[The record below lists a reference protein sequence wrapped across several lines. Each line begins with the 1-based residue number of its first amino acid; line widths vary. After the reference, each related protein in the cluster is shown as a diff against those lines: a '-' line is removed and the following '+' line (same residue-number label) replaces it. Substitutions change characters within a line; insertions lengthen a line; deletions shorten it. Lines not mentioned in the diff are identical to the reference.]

1 MLPFTTNLTCD
12 NHISGASIGVFC
24 GSSGKTRRSWAR
36 NTTDEDGEFLIDLPS
51 HLHAIPNLEK
61 TCCVKV
67 LHLPRDTI
75 CRHAFRGQH
84 KGLELASIGEGIRTY
99 TTQTIHLTPK
109 AATRPCGKKVVVMW
123 SGGQKFST
131 SNDSNMMALSVT
143 NIEWLSSASF
153 HNEFM
158 CVCVRQNER
167 CKYKFLYMNDENRLY
182 FHWDIW
188 VAFHIVIPDAQK
200 FNEIY
205 ESDSIHCFRCRINS
219 KHSHEST
226 RTKKTS

>member
-1 MLPFTTNLTCD
+1 MRDDMIKMAGYGEEKLSNVFIYGKVVCHEENYHDCNNIVKDDNNFELGSRPMSGEAAYDGSWGSGVGLLPFFGVSTARAHDDNFTVTPMLPFTTNLTCD

-109 AATRPCGKKVVVMW
+109 AATRPCGKKVVVM
-123 SGGQKFST
+123 
-131 SNDSNMMALSVT
+131 
-143 NIEWLSSASF
+143 
-153 HNEFM
+153 
-158 CVCVRQNER
+158 
-167 CKYKFLYMNDENRLY
+167 
-182 FHWDIW
+182 
-188 VAFHIVIPDAQK
+188 
-200 FNEIY
+200 
-205 ESDSIHCFRCRINS
+205 
-219 KHSHEST
+219 
-226 RTKKTS
+226 

>member
-1 MLPFTTNLTCD
+1 MYFFFMNKIVKRKMSNMNFIFFFFSFFIVETLGVSILESIIMRDDMIKMAGYGEEKLSNVFIYGKVVCHEENYHDCNNIVKDD
-12 NHISGASIGVFC
+12 NNFELGSRPMSGASIGVFC

-109 AATRPCGKKVVVMW
+109 AATRPCGKKVVVM
-123 SGGQKFST
+123 
-131 SNDSNMMALSVT
+131 
-143 NIEWLSSASF
+143 
-153 HNEFM
+153 
-158 CVCVRQNER
+158 
-167 CKYKFLYMNDENRLY
+167 
-182 FHWDIW
+182 
-188 VAFHIVIPDAQK
+188 
-200 FNEIY
+200 
-205 ESDSIHCFRCRINS
+205 
-219 KHSHEST
+219 
-226 RTKKTS
+226 